1 MSSVTSR
8 RSQSTRSSATAPPS
22 SKNGSVEA
30 RKHEN
35 NHGSD
40 HTHSHSHSTGVFGG
54 LSHTHS
60 HEDGHGHDAEQ
71 IVEVLK
77 GGGDR
82 GSRITVIGLVSN
94 VGLTAAKG
102 AAGWYMNSAS
112 LLADAGHS
120 LSDLLGDFV
129 TLFCWKLS
137 RRPPSERYPYGFGK
151 FEVLGTTT
159 VSFLLTG
166 GAIGIGLHSWGL
178 LADALAQSAT
188 SLPPGALH
196 DIVVNA
202 THVANSVPSA
212 HAHAHAH
219 ALDPNAAWF
228 AAVSV
233 IAKEW
238 LYRITKQVAD
248 DERSPVLHAN
258 AVHHRSD
265 AYSSFVALVAILGSW
280 WFPHLPLDPIGGFI
294 VSILIFKQGW
304 EILMT
309 AFRQLT
315 DASVSPRTKA
325 SLTQALEPLL
335 PTPLSTKLG
344 QPSIAQVDNHTENLL
359 AVRDLRAMRAGALM
373 FVDLTAEVP
382 RSLRVE
388 DATRLEQKI
397 TSALKASRKEISEV
411 RVKFS
416 PVSRGPTLRE

>member
-1 MSSVTSR
+1 MSSLTFR
-8 RSQSTRSSATAPPS
+8 QPYSTQP
-22 SKNGSVEA
+22 NGKQPVKEA
-30 RKHEN
+30 N
-35 NHGSD
+35 GTTPNHHHD
-40 HTHSHSHSTGVFGG
+40 EHSHSHSHSNGVFGA

-60 HEDGHGHDAEQ
+60 QEDGHGHDADQ

-102 AAGWYMNSAS
+102 AAGWYMNSAA

-137 RRPPSERYPYGFGK
+137 RKPPSERYPYGFGK

-178 LADALAQSAT
+178 LADALSHSAA
-188 SLPPGALH
+188 SLPPGILH
-196 DIVVNA
+196 DVVTNA
-202 THVANSVPSA
+202 THVASSVPGFMTE
-212 HAHAHAH
+212 HAHAHEH
-219 ALDPNAAWF
+219 SLDPNAAWF

-233 IAKEW
+233 VAKEW
-238 LYRITKQVAD
+238 LYRITKKVAD
-248 DERSPVLHAN
+248 DEHSPVLLAN

-280 WFPHLPLDPIGGFI
+280 YFPHLPLDPIGGFL
-294 VSILIFKQGW
+294 VSILILKQGW
-304 EILMT
+304 EILVS

-315 DASVSPRTKA
+315 DAGVSDRTKL
-325 SLTQALEPLL
+325 SLVRALEPLI
-335 PTPLSTKLG
+335 PD
-344 QPSIAQVDNHTENLL
+344 PSQHSPSPSQVEHHTENLL
-359 AVRDLRAMRAGALM
+359 GIRDLRAMRSGALM
-373 FVDLTAEVP
+373 VVDLTAEVSP
-382 RSLRVE
+382 SLSIK
-388 DATRLEQKI
+388 DASRLEEKVAM
-397 TSALKASRKEISEV
+397 ALKASRKEISEV
-411 RVKFS
+411 RIKFR
-416 PVSRGPTLRE
+416 PVPKDHHHSS